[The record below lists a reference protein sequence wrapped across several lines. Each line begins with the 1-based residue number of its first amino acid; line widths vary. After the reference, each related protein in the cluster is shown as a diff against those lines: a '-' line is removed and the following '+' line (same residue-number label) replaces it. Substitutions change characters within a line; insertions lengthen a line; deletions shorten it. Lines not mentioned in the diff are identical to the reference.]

1 MSQVLSNLAF
11 IRAIQNTVI
20 LQPGESSPV
29 LQMSCAYHIDCSV

>member
-20 LQPGESSPV
+20 QPGESSPV
-29 LQMSCAYHIDCSV
+29 LQRDITDELFLSH